1 MFFVTNF
8 TISGHE
14 NVHFVHGRDG
24 RQKVMVSDNFCINS
38 VHPSPNAF
46 APADGDGWDG
56 ETLVQ
61 PLFSLQKNWFFFTGY
76 LDFFLA
82 WLQPSIPLQG
92 FEMLFVF
99 VLPQT
104 NELTIYYHL
113 DPKVK

>member
-38 VHPSPNAF
+38 VYPSPNAF

-61 PLFSLQKNWFFFTGY
+61 PLFSLQKNWFFSQVT
-76 LDFFLA
+76 
-82 WLQPSIPLQG
+82 
-92 FEMLFVF
+92 
-99 VLPQT
+99 
-104 NELTIYYHL
+104 
-113 DPKVK
+113 

>member
-61 PLFSLQKNWFFFTGY
+61 PLFSLQKNWFFSRQSIFCLPFNIMNST
-76 LDFFLA
+76 FISEKFL
-82 WLQPSIPLQG
+82 L
-92 FEMLFVF
+92 
-99 VLPQT
+99 
-104 NELTIYYHL
+104 
-113 DPKVK
+113 PKVVTQ